1 MKLKK
6 TKSLYTVTYK
16 DLSHTIP
23 ANSAQH
29 ACRKAFR
36 HWLKNSLIK
45 KQPITTDDGGFE
57 GVVVESHNHPIHI
70 PITLEG

>member
-16 DLSHTIP
+16 SHSHTTL
-23 ANSAQH
+23 ANSAGH

-36 HWLKNSLIK
+36 QWLTQNLIK
-45 KQPITTDDGGFE
+45 KQPATTDDGGFK
-57 GVVVESHNHPIHI
+57 GVTVEIHNHPIHL
-70 PITLEG
+70 PS